1 MKLRDRW
8 PAVRTSHDR
17 QCVLGDVC
25 LPHFAV
31 RIRVDVQGISPQAQV
46 IVCVLFAPGGSMAG
60 RVDVNIAHQRLTYI
74 AHFDEELQV
83 AALKDMLAVHTG
95 VPPEQQSLCSEELHD
110 LEVMGKSYIVEMV
123 PLMSVNVVNMSGDI
137 LLHARMEPWLPFSAL
152 KVEIH
157 LGVGHPVEMQRLLLG
172 NMILRNDVVLGDVCR
187 IFEVRPGDQLRV
199 QLILSGVQ

>member
-1 MKLRDRW
+1 M
-8 PAVRTSHDR
+8 
-17 QCVLGDVC
+17 C
-25 LPHFAV
+25 LSHFAL
-31 RIRVDVQGISPQAQV
+31 RIRVVVQGISPQAQV

-60 RVDVNIAHQRLTYI
+60 RVDVNIVHQRLTYT
-74 AHFDEELQV
+74 AHFDVELQV

-95 VPPEQQSLCSEELHD
+95 VPPEQQCLSSEKSEFHD
-110 LEVMGKSYIVEMV
+110 LEVMGKHYIVEMV
-123 PLMSVNVVNMSGDI
+123 PLMSVNVVNMSGEI
-137 LLHARMEPWLPFSAL
+137 LLHVRMEPWLPFSAL

-172 NMILRNDVVLGDVCR
+172 DMILRNDVVLGDVCR